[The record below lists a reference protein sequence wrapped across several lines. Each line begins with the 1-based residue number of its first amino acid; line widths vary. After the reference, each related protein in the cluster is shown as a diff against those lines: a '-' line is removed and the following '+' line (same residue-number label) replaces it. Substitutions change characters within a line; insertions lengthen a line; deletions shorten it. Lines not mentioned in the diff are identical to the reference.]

1 MGIYPCNEILGDA
14 VSMPPFIRKARF
26 CRCFDGTNY
35 FKPRGI
41 PLEDLQVNDL
51 ALDELEAVHLCDFDE
66 LDQEKAAE
74 KMKISTSTLQ
84 RLLYSGRKKIIDALY
99 NSKALKISK
108 HDDIKE
114 YDVSNNLGFNVGGRR
129 RRRRCCSRDDLIAS
143 E

>member
-1 MGIYPCNEILGDA
+1 MEIFGYIIGM
-14 VSMPPFIRKARF
+14 SMSLFKRKTRC
-26 CRCFDGTNY
+26 CRCFDGANY

-41 PLEDLQVNDL
+41 PLVDLQINDL
-51 ALDELEAVHLCDFDE
+51 GLDELEAIHLCDFDE
-66 LDQEKAAE
+66 LEQKKAAE

-114 YDVSNNLGFNVGGRR
+114 YVVSNNSRANTGHCRKK
-129 RRRRCCSRDDLIAS
+129 RRRCCSR
-143 E
+143 

>member
-1 MGIYPCNEILGDA
+1 MGIYPFNPGSNMAPL
-14 VSMPPFIRKARF
+14 IRKSRF
-26 CRCFDGTNY
+26 CRCFDGANY

-51 ALDELEAVHLCDFDE
+51 ALDELEATHLCDFEE
-66 LDQEKAAE
+66 LEQDTAAK

-84 RLLYSGRKKIIDALY
+84 RLLYSGRKKIIDSLY

-108 HDDIKE
+108 HDAITE
-114 YDVSNNLGFNVGGRR
+114 YTAPSCHKNNIRQRR
-129 RRRRCCSRDDLIAS
+129 RREKCNRNQIISN